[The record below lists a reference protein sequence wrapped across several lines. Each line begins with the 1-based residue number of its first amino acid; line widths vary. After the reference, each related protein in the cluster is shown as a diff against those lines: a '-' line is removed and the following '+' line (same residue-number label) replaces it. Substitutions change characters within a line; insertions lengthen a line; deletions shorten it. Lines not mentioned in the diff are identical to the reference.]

1 MLMCESLILLGL
13 MLGLVLAA
21 SQGAEE
27 IDAKPFLG
35 RQEAWDYGPAMKA
48 VSAKFAGTEGVVIHI
63 GDSIT
68 YAAPYTAWAR
78 EGEGKTAED
87 EAILE
92 WSHCGEHNEL
102 DGWYLASHEVGDF
115 WSYTA
120 ASGIRADQYLAGGY
134 AGLPALDKIVGKYN
148 PQVAIVMLGTNDC
161 WQGRPANEFASDM
174 NRIIRRLLEHGPVP
188 ILSTLPPMVPAP
200 ALGDRY
206 NAELWEL
213 AEHHK
218 LPVIDFHGEIIGRRP
233 DGSWNGTIL
242 NTDDPHP
249 TASRAGVTPESEPT
263 LGNLRE
269 SGYLL
274 RGWLS
279 VKKLIEVRQR
289 VWGDSDEGG
298 EG

>member
-1 MLMCESLILLGL
+1 MRS
-13 MLGLVLAA
+13 VA
-21 SQGAEE
+21 
-27 IDAKPFLG
+27 
-35 RQEAWDYGPAMKA
+35 
-48 VSAKFAGTEGVVIHI
+48 AKFTGTKGVVIHI

-78 EGEGKTAED
+78 EGKGKTPED

-92 WSHCGEHNEL
+92 WSHCGERNEL

-134 AGLPALDKIVGKYN
+134 AGMASLDDVIGRYN
-148 PQVAIVMLGTNDC
+148 PQIAIVMLGSNDS
-161 WQGRPANEFASDM
+161 WQGRPANEFAGDM
-174 NRIIRRLLEHGPVP
+174 NRIIRRLLDNGTVPV
-188 ILSTLPPMVPAP
+188 LSTIPPMIPARE
-200 ALGDRY
+200 LGDQY
-206 NAELWEL
+206 NAELWKL

-218 LPVIDFHGEIIGRRP
+218 LPVIDYPGEIIGRRQ

-242 NTDDPHP
+242 NKDDPHP

-263 LGNLRE
+263 PENLRE

-279 VKKLIEVRQR
+279 VKKLIEVRER
-289 VWGDSDEGG
+289 VWELETG
-298 EG
+298 EHND

>member
-1 MLMCESLILLGL
+1 MTESLLVLGLAMGL
-13 MLGLVLAA
+13 MLAA
-21 SQGAEE
+21 SSGAE
-27 IDAKPFLG
+27 ATGAGSFLG
-35 RQEAWDYGPAMKA
+35 RPEAWDYGPAMRTA
-48 VSAKFAGTEGVVIHI
+48 AARFTGTEGVVVHI

-78 EGEGKTAED
+78 GGAGKTPED
-87 EAILE
+87 KTILK
-92 WSHCGEHNEL
+92 WSHCGEQNEL

-134 AGLPALDKIVGKYN
+134 AGMASLDEVIVKYN
-148 PQVAIVMLGTNDC
+148 PQVAVVMLGTNDS

-174 NRIIRRLLEHGPVP
+174 NRIIRRLLDNGTVPV
-188 ILSTLPPMVPAP
+188 LSTIPPMIPAP
-200 ALGDRY
+200 ELGDQY
-206 NAELWEL
+206 NAELWLL

-218 LPVIDFHGEIIGRRP
+218 LPVIDYHGEIIGRRP

-242 NTDDPHP
+242 NKDDPHP
-249 TASRAGVTPESEPT
+249 TASRAGVTPESEPARE
-263 LGNLRE
+263 NLRE

-279 VKKLIEVRQR
+279 VKKLVEVRER
-289 VWGDSDEGG
+289 VWGDHANGG
-298 EG
+298 EC